1 MSVPYISV
9 IVPVYNVKSL
19 LPRCIDSLLNQ
30 QFTDYELLLIDDGST
45 DGSGDICDKYGKKDS
60 RIKVIHKSNE
70 GVSRTRNR
78 GIDEA
83 KGEWLTFVDSDDY
96 VTPDYLSSL
105 YACIGSGIDLVVQ
118 YSKHIRENGEPLYDE
133 YNLPECKIVYERCD
147 FGKMVKEQFIAQR
160 GQIHS
165 KLFKTELLNNRA
177 IRFNSEINFCED
189 WIFLFNYLNVI
200 NQKVCCSPISNYFYI
215 DREGSLSHAE
225 NDFASEYATFCII
238 KDIALEFCSK
248 YNANVIDLGPTYMMH
263 KAITLVTSKAQL
275 CSIRKVDWDFF
286 RRYFKVTSMKTA
298 VDKWMIDHFY
308 SYPSVLFLY
317 LRIVRKFRKALEKH
331 NLWTIVDLLRK

>member
-147 FGKMVKEQFIAQR
+147 FGKMVKEQFIA
-160 GQIHS
+160 
-165 KLFKTELLNNRA
+165 
-177 IRFNSEINFCED
+177 
-189 WIFLFNYLNVI
+189 
-200 NQKVCCSPISNYFYI
+200 
-215 DREGSLSHAE
+215 
-225 NDFASEYATFCII
+225 
-238 KDIALEFCSK
+238 
-248 YNANVIDLGPTYMMH
+248 
-263 KAITLVTSKAQL
+263 
-275 CSIRKVDWDFF
+275 
-286 RRYFKVTSMKTA
+286 
-298 VDKWMIDHFY
+298 
-308 SYPSVLFLY
+308 
-317 LRIVRKFRKALEKH
+317 
-331 NLWTIVDLLRK
+331 

>member
-105 YACIGSGIDLVVQ
+105 YACIGSEIDLVVQ

-200 NQKVCCSPISNYFYI
+200 NQKVCCSPISNYF
-215 DREGSLSHAE
+215 LH
-225 NDFASEYATFCII
+225 
-238 KDIALEFCSK
+238 
-248 YNANVIDLGPTYMMH
+248 
-263 KAITLVTSKAQL
+263 
-275 CSIRKVDWDFF
+275 
-286 RRYFKVTSMKTA
+286 
-298 VDKWMIDHFY
+298 
-308 SYPSVLFLY
+308 
-317 LRIVRKFRKALEKH
+317 
-331 NLWTIVDLLRK
+331 